1 MLMTTQA
8 LRQLVPGTL
17 LALLLAAPAFA
28 GPPAAIPDAGRERAG
43 RAFETFA
50 SEWMAKMEKAER
62 NNRRQ
67 PKAASNG
74 GGRHFTYRGYGSDFK
89 TELKPTGHPAAP
101 YVGLLRYREELY
113 TCSDKATKDCSV
125 ATHTPVTEI
134 FRFQNGRWIY

>member
-1 MLMTTQA
+1 MSNKT
-8 LRQLVPGTL
+8 LRRLAPSAL
-17 LALLLAAPAFA
+17 LALLLATPALA

-43 RAFETFA
+43 RAFESFA
-50 SEWMAKMEKAER
+50 SEWMAKMENAER
-62 NNRRQ
+62 QNRSR

-74 GGRHFTYRGYGSDFK
+74 SGQHFTYRGYGSEFE

-113 TCSDKATKDCSV
+113 TCSDKATKNCSV
-125 ATHTPVTEI
+125 STHTPVTEI